1 MKCIGCET
9 YFHSEDGMKTH
20 FKNAHTNL
28 TGTNDSVSNDCESQ
42 LPDIVPPTQRVT
54 RGRKRSRNKCDTSV
68 SNKKR
73 SRGSPSPSTKLE
85 KKDKSQIVDEK
96 KEGTQINADTKLRT
110 KKSNISDKSTASDI
124 HFTRSHKSEIQITDE
139 AVPRES
145 VTHSKRKSS
154 SKEFD
159 TKAIPEKKK
168 KKQVDAME
176 IVEKHTKK
184 TVDENVAE
192 AQKGTVQPSKNSDRK
207 EYATHSKGN
216 VPWPHRQEK
225 PIVDEYEKV
234 TMDGKKTKSADM
246 TLKDK
251 NRKNRQC
258 ATGSDNSGQAVT
270 VPSKDIDKPTK
281 KRNKRQI
288 SETFDDNSNVTMSK
302 ADTVTSP
309 KKQKRNKNKSGKS
322 DNTAKPSKSSG
333 SIPAQS
339 DGGRTTRQ
347 MSKKSDTDKSTAH
360 DEPTK
365 VNSASGQDG
374 FSCHICQQM
383 FRNYDDLKIH
393 KVKCT
398 KNPKKHF
405 CSVCGKGFHA
415 RTLMQQHYDFRH
427 TSKPKRF
434 VCTECNKAFELK
446 KSFDEHM
453 MRLHNKGD
461 YKFQCDFCGRRFF
474 HLQEF
479 KVHRA
484 THTNIKEYS
493 CGRCN
498 NAAFATPGK
507 LNAHLANCGKPSTHE
522 CTICH
527 KFYSTSSNLAIHVG
541 DVHKNEV
548 TWRCPICPTKVYG
561 SQGGYYHHL
570 RYQHKIGRNGDKLE
584 DYVAKNI
591 PKPKRKSPNKKRKNN
606 EETNDDKEDNDN
618 GSDE

>member
-1 MKCIGCET
+1 M
-9 YFHSEDGMKTH
+9 
-20 FKNAHTNL
+20 
-28 TGTNDSVSNDCESQ
+28 SNDCESE

-85 KKDKSQIVDEK
+85 KKDKSKIVDEK

-110 KKSNISDKSTASDI
+110 KKSNISDNSTASDI

-192 AQKGTVQPSKNSDRK
+192 AQKGTSQSSKKSDRK
-207 EYATHSKGN
+207 EYATRSKGN

-234 TMDGKKTKSADM
+234 TMDGKKPKSADM

-288 SETFDDNSNVTMSK
+288 SEILM
-302 ADTVTSP
+302 TVLTL
-309 KKQKRNKNKSGKS
+309 QCLKR
-322 DNTAKPSKSSG
+322 T
-333 SIPAQS
+333 Q
-339 DGGRTTRQ
+339 
-347 MSKKSDTDKSTAH
+347 
-360 DEPTK
+360 
-365 VNSASGQDG
+365 
-374 FSCHICQQM
+374 
-383 FRNYDDLKIH
+383 
-393 KVKCT
+393 
-398 KNPKKHF
+398 
-405 CSVCGKGFHA
+405 
-415 RTLMQQHYDFRH
+415 
-427 TSKPKRF
+427 
-434 VCTECNKAFELK
+434 
-446 KSFDEHM
+446 
-453 MRLHNKGD
+453 
-461 YKFQCDFCGRRFF
+461 
-474 HLQEF
+474 
-479 KVHRA
+479 
-484 THTNIKEYS
+484 
-493 CGRCN
+493 
-498 NAAFATPGK
+498 
-507 LNAHLANCGKPSTHE
+507 
-522 CTICH
+522 
-527 KFYSTSSNLAIHVG
+527 
-541 DVHKNEV
+541 
-548 TWRCPICPTKVYG
+548 
-561 SQGGYYHHL
+561 
-570 RYQHKIGRNGDKLE
+570 
-584 DYVAKNI
+584 
-591 PKPKRKSPNKKRKNN
+591 
-606 EETNDDKEDNDN
+606 
-618 GSDE
+618 